1 MTDKNQKRID
11 YILSRCVEEGDC
23 LMWTGHVSKDR
34 LPIIT
39 ENRAK
44 KSARRKLYEAIKGAE
59 LPKNKIVR
67 MKCGNHLCMNPDHLQ
82 VLTIAQARKA
92 DGKAG
97 RYSTPIMQITRTRSS
112 RARGKLTLEQA
123 REIRASS
130 LSLRKLSEIYGVDK
144 SNIAHIKNGKAW
156 ADHENPFIGMF
167 SQLVA
172 ANDSGRKRA

>member
-1 MTDKNQKRID
+1 MTEKDQKRVD

-34 LPIIT
+34 LPIIS
-39 ENRAK
+39 ENKAK

-59 LPKNKIVR
+59 LPKSKIVR
-67 MKCGNHLCMNPDHLQ
+67 MSCGNHLCLNPDHLQ
-82 VLTIAQARKA
+82 ALTIAQARKA

-97 RYSTPIMQITRTRSS
+97 KYSTPAMQITRTRNA

-130 LSLRKLSEIYGVDK
+130 LSLRQLAEIYGVDK
-144 SNIAHIKNGKAW
+144 SNIAHIKQGKAW
-156 ADHENPFIGMF
+156 VDHENPFIGMF
-167 SQLVA
+167 SQLIA
-172 ANDSGRKRA
+172 ANDSGRRRA